1 MRQFHLIF
9 FKFDVKK
16 YNYFNREAA
25 KAEEAKK
32 LAAIEEAKKAK
43 AEAELKPKKKEVKVN
58 KAKINQEMIVA
69 EGINKFVAD
78 QAIGLR
84 ALLEM
89 TERES
94 LSITQVV
101 AEDKAKEFIPTE
113 APFKEFVQVESMLKS
128 GVTVDQIVTLGAI
141 GNLPILTAPETQ
153 KALVRL
159 VEDQGFKAVVLQVGQ
174 LPNLEKKRMIFIII
188 NFDNN

>member
-1 MRQFHLIF
+1 M
-9 FKFDVKK
+9 V
-16 YNYFNREAA
+16 
-25 KAEEAKK
+25 
-32 LAAIEEAKKAK
+32 
-43 AEAELKPKKKEVKVN
+43 
-58 KAKINQEMIVA
+58 VA
-69 EGINKFVAD
+69 EGIKKFVAD

-101 AEDKAKEFIPTE
+101 TEDKAKEFVPTE

-128 GVTVDQIVTLGAI
+128 GVTVDQIVTLGAT
-141 GNLPILTAPETQ
+141 GNLPILTAPDTQ

-159 VEDQGFKAVVLQVGQ
+159 VEDQGFKAVVLQV
-174 LPNLEKKRMIFIII
+174 
-188 NFDNN
+188 NF

>member
-1 MRQFHLIF
+1 MI
-9 FKFDVKK
+9 FKFDFKK

-174 LPNLEKKRMIFIII
+174 LPNLEKRRKE
-188 NFDNN
+188 

>member
-1 MRQFHLIF
+1 
-9 FKFDVKK
+9 
-16 YNYFNREAA
+16 
-25 KAEEAKK
+25 
-32 LAAIEEAKKAK
+32 
-43 AEAELKPKKKEVKVN
+43 
-58 KAKINQEMIVA
+58 
-69 EGINKFVAD
+69 
-78 QAIGLR
+78 
-84 ALLEM
+84 M

-159 VEDQGFKAVVLQVGQ
+159 VEDQGFKAVVLQVRQ
-174 LPNLEKKRMIFIII
+174 LPNLEKKKNDIH
-188 NFDNN
+188 NNKF

>member
-9 FKFDVKK
+9 KFDFKK